1 MNNTYGVT
9 VNLSFADIAWIG
21 NALLSPF
28 IVEGT
33 VDKEEIWSIIEIFK
47 NKDVV
52 SFTELKNTLE
62 DIISNNPKND

>member
-1 MNNTYGVT
+1 MNNPYGVT

-21 NALLSPF
+21 NALLSQF
-28 IVEGT
+28 GDEGT